1 MKNVTMRQLRIFS
14 AVAQHL
20 SFARAAEAL
29 HLTPPAVSMQV
40 KELEASVGLP
50 LFDRSGRRVSLT
62 TTGEYM
68 LAYARRVLAVM
79 KDAEDT
85 IARFRGLT
93 GGQLAIGMVST
104 AEYFLPQ
111 FLARFRDEH
120 PGVALCLRVGTREQV
135 VALMQGNEV
144 DLAIMGRPP
153 KEWATRAEPFALHPH
168 VLVTAVD
175 HPFVRQGRVQAEALA
190 GEAFII
196 REQGSATRAL
206 LESWL
211 QQYRIEMRVAM
222 EMTSNEAIKQ
232 AVMAGMGIALMSAHT
247 IALEL
252 RCGLIATPDVDG
264 LPVLRRWH
272 VVHNLGKTLSPA
284 AEAFRY
290 FTLEHGERFLA
301 ERFGAAIGGV
311 TYTAA
316 K

>member
-20 SFARAAEAL
+20 SFARAAETL

-68 LAYARRVLAVM
+68 LSYARRVLAVM

-175 HPFVRQGRVQAEALA
+175 HPFVRQGGVRAEALA
-190 GEAFII
+190 GEAFIV

-206 LESWL
+206 LESYL
-211 QQYRIEMRVAM
+211 QQHRIDLRVAM

-232 AVMAGMGIALMSAHT
+232 AVMAGMGIGLMSAHT

-252 RCGLIATPDVDG
+252 RCGLIATPVVEG

-272 VVHNLGKTLSPA
+272 VVHNAGKTLSPA

-290 FTLEHGERFLA
+290 FTLEHGEGFLA
-301 ERFGAAIGGV
+301 ERFGQPLPQAR
-311 TYTAA
+311 
-316 K
+316 

>member
-20 SFARAAEAL
+20 SFARAAESL

-40 KELEASVGLP
+40 KELEVSVGLP
-50 LFDRSGRRVSLT
+50 LFDRTGRRVSLT

-68 LAYARRVLAVM
+68 LSYARRVLAVM

-85 IARFRGLT
+85 VARFRGLT

-120 PGVALCLRVGTREQV
+120 PGVALSLQVGTREQV
-135 VALMQGNEV
+135 VAMMQGNEV

-168 VLVTAVD
+168 VVVTAVD
-175 HPFVRQGRVQAEALA
+175 HPFVRQGGVQAVALA

-206 LESWL
+206 LETYL
-211 QQYRIEMRVAM
+211 QQHHVEMRATM

-232 AVMAGMGIALMSAHT
+232 AVMAGLGVAFVSVHAVRGEVASHRLA
-247 IALEL
+247 AVRL
-252 RCGLIATPDVDG
+252 RGLRI
-264 LPVLRRWH
+264 RRH
-272 VVHNLGKTLSPA
+272 FHAIHSEARTLSAGARAFVAMLVEQADVPA
-284 AEAFRY
+284 RR
-290 FTLEHGERFLA
+290 GR
-301 ERFGAAIGGV
+301 AAS
-311 TYTAA
+311 
-316 K
+316 